1 MKIMGKESYTLI
13 KNLIDA
19 YVGNSDNPE
28 SSFNPD
34 FIYNS
39 NDKENPKK
47 VFDTLKDNLE
57 NCEEFMFSVA
67 FINDSGLNLFKQI
80 FLDLKERNPQIKGKI
95 ITSNYLSFTEP
106 KALKQLL
113 EYDNIEARMY
123 YINDGDRVGFHT
135 KGYIFKYKN
144 NQYKVV
150 IGSSNITQSALTS
163 NNEWNNLIVSTGDG
177 AIMKNILCEFERMW
191 NRSSPIKEVLEK
203 YENEYN
209 KEKLLRK
216 VEEESETK
224 WKIIKKPN
232 AMQLQFIDRLNK
244 SIENGDSRG
253 LLISATGTGKTYAS
267 AFGVQCIKKF
277 EIKKLLFITHRE
289 TILKQAI
296 ETYENVFGK
305 AIKTALYSG
314 SNHDLG
320 DANFIFSTISTI
332 GKDKYL
338 LQFKEDAFDFIIIDE
353 CHRIGE
359 RTMYQNV
366 LNYFK
371 PKYFLGMSATP
382 DRSSDNYDVYGVFN
396 HNILYEIRLNDAL
409 EANMLVPF
417 HYFGISDLEIDG
429 KCIDDES
436 TFKYLTSN
444 ERVKHILEKSRYYG
458 YSGKRRKCLMFVSNR
473 EEGKELSRK
482 INEQGINCAYLD
494 GETSLIDREKA
505 IDQLEEDNLN
515 KDYLEIIITIDIFNE
530 GVDIPSVNQV
540 IFLRPT
546 KSSIVFI
553 QQLGRGL
560 RLSYDKEYLTL
571 IDFIANYKNNYLIPE
586 TFSTKGSGKK
596 RGERA
601 VHPLTPGCSVV
612 QFDEISKKRI
622 IEAFA
627 KIPNTNNRR
636 IKEQFFEI
644 KNKLGRVPTLI
655 EYDEGGIISGR
666 VFLDFNSSLGS
677 YYDFLLN
684 MKEEHEVLSIEQ
696 KDTIK
701 YLSMSIGSGLRI
713 HEALLLRN
721 LLMGN
726 YEEDFIYDLNK
737 KGSYVFDE
745 VVKKSMLS
753 ILDTSFNKI
762 STTKTKEFPICE
774 LKNNKFVLTEKFK
787 EAYKNYTFKK
797 YVDQIIDYSLYS
809 QNRYFKRFDD
819 PKNNLVLYEKYTRK
833 DVCWLINNMKNE
845 SSTIY
850 GYKCFEN
857 LKILPLFVTY
867 QKSVDEDS
875 SINYADRFINK
886 HIFSMDSKSKRNLKS
901 DEIQRMIKFLK
912 TNGYKT
918 FLFVKRNDV
927 INKSELE
934 ENSSTKEIDKDGSF
948 YFLGEV
954 SLFDNPTEEKIGQI
968 KKTDVVRF
976 LLSLKT
982 PVKDEIYEYL
992 IKEPLILDDK
1002 SK

>member
-1 MKIMGKESYTLI
+1 MGNENYTLI

-19 YVGNSDNPE
+19 YVGSSENPE

-39 NDKENPKK
+39 NDKENPRK

-80 FLDLKERNPQIKGKI
+80 FIELKERNPQIKGRI

-113 EYDNIEARMY
+113 EYDNIDVRMY
-123 YINDGDRVGFHT
+123 YINEGDKVGFHT
-135 KGYIFKYKN
+135 KGYIFKYRN
-144 NQYKVV
+144 DQYKVV

-177 AIMKNILCEFERMW
+177 EIMKNILPEFERMW
-191 NRSSPIKEVLEK
+191 DKSSPLKDVLDK
-203 YENEYN
+203 YEEEYN
-209 KEKLLRK
+209 KQEILRK
-216 VEEESETK
+216 VDENSETK
-224 WKIIKKPN
+224 YKIVAKPN
-232 AMQLQFIDRLNK
+232 AMQLQFIKRLNE

-267 AFGVQCIKKF
+267 AFGVKSIQNF
-277 EIKKLLFITHRE
+277 EINKLLFVTHRE

-296 ETYENVFGK
+296 ETYKNVFGNS
-305 AIKTALYSG
+305 IKTALYSG
-314 SNHDLG
+314 SNHNLG

-338 LQFKEDAFDFIIIDE
+338 KEFKEDEYDFVIIDE

-359 RTMYQNV
+359 KTMYQNV

-371 PKYFLGMSATP
+371 PKYLLGMSATP

-417 HYFGISDLEIDG
+417 HYFGISDLEVDG
-429 KCIDDES
+429 KCIDDET
-436 TFKYLTSN
+436 TFKYLTSE

-473 EEGKELSRK
+473 DEGKELARK
-482 INEQGINCAYLD
+482 INEQGVKCAYLD
-494 GETSLIDREKA
+494 GETNQADREKA
-505 IDQLEEDNLN
+505 IDLLEEDNLN

-546 KSSIVFI
+546 KSSIIFI

-560 RLSYDKEYLTL
+560 RLNYGKEYLTL

-612 QFDEISKKRI
+612 QFDQISKKRI

-636 IKEQFFEI
+636 IKDQYLDI
-644 KNKLGRVPTLI
+644 KNRLGRVPTLI
-655 EYDEGGIISGR
+655 EFDDGGIISGR
-666 VFLDFNSSLGS
+666 VFLDFGSSLGS

-684 MKEEHEVLSIEQ
+684 MKDEKEVLSQEE

-713 HEALLLRN
+713 HEALLLKN
-721 LLMGN
+721 LLMSN
-726 YEEDFIYDLNK
+726 VEEDFIYDLNK
-737 KGSYVFDE
+737 NGSYIFDDD
-745 VVKKSMLS
+745 VKKSMLS
-753 ILDTSFNKI
+753 VLDTSFYKTV
-762 STTKTKEFPICE
+762 TTKTKEFAICE
-774 LKNNKFVLTEKFK
+774 LENNKFVLTGKFK
-787 EAYKNYTFKK
+787 EAYKNHTFRK
-797 YVDQIIDYSLYS
+797 YVDQIIDYALYS
-809 QNRYFKRFDD
+809 QKRYFHKFNDS
-819 PKNNLVLYEKYTRK
+819 KNNLVLYEKYTRK
-833 DVCWLINNMKNE
+833 DVCWLINNKKNE
-845 SSTIY
+845 SSTMY
-850 GYKCFEN
+850 GYKCFDD

-886 HIFSMDSKSKRNLKS
+886 FIFSWDSRSNRTLKSK
-901 DEIQRMIKFLK
+901 EIQNVIKFLTTK
-912 TNGYKT
+912 EYKT
-918 FLFVKRNDV
+918 LLFVKRNDV

-934 ENSSTKEIDKDGSF
+934 ENSGTKEIDKDGSF

-954 SLFDNPTEEKIGQI
+954 GLLDNPREEQIGKT

-982 PVKDEIYEYL
+982 PVKDEIYDYL
-992 IKEPLILDDK
+992 IEKPLVVDDK
-1002 SK
+1002 TK

>member
-1 MKIMGKESYTLI
+1 MGNENYTLI

-19 YVGNSDNPE
+19 YVGSSENPE

-39 NDKENPKK
+39 NDKENPRK

-80 FLDLKERNPQIKGKI
+80 FIELKERNPQIKGRI

-113 EYDNIEARMY
+113 EYDNIDVRMY
-123 YINDGDRVGFHT
+123 YINEGDKVGFHT
-135 KGYIFKYKN
+135 KGYIFKYRN
-144 NQYKVV
+144 DQYKVV

-177 AIMKNILCEFERMW
+177 EIMKNILPEFERMW
-191 NRSSPIKEVLEK
+191 DKSSPLKDVLDK
-203 YENEYN
+203 YEEEYN
-209 KEKLLRK
+209 KQEILRK
-216 VEEESETK
+216 VEENSETK
-224 WKIIKKPN
+224 YKNVTKPN
-232 AMQLQFIDRLNK
+232 AMQLQFIKRLNE

-267 AFGVQCIKKF
+267 AFGVKSIQNFKIN
-277 EIKKLLFITHRE
+277 KLLFVTHRE

-296 ETYENVFGK
+296 ETYKNVFGNS
-305 AIKTALYSG
+305 IKTALYSG
-314 SNHDLG
+314 SNHNLG

-338 LQFKEDAFDFIIIDE
+338 KEFKDDEFDFVIIDE

-359 RTMYQNV
+359 KTMYQNV

-371 PKYFLGMSATP
+371 PKYLLGMSATP

-417 HYFGISDLEIDG
+417 HYFGISDLEVDG
-429 KCIDDES
+429 KCIDDET
-436 TFKYLTSN
+436 TFKYLTSE

-473 EEGKELSRK
+473 DEGKELARK
-482 INEQGINCAYLD
+482 INEQGVKCAYLD
-494 GETSLIDREKA
+494 GETNQVDREKA
-505 IDQLEEDNLN
+505 IDLLEEDNLN

-546 KSSIVFI
+546 KSSIIFI

-560 RLSYDKEYLTL
+560 RLNYGKEYLTL

-612 QFDEISKKRI
+612 QFDQISKKRI

-636 IKEQFFEI
+636 IKDQYLDI
-644 KNKLGRVPTLI
+644 KNRLGRVPTLI
-655 EYDEGGIISGR
+655 EFDDGGIISGR
-666 VFLDFNSSLGS
+666 VFLDFGSSLGS

-684 MKEEHEVLSIEQ
+684 MKDEHEILSQEE

-713 HEALLLRN
+713 HEALLLKN
-721 LLMGN
+721 LLMSN
-726 YEEDFIYDLNK
+726 VEEDFIYDLNK
-737 KGSYVFDE
+737 NGSYIFDDD
-745 VVKKSMLS
+745 VKKSMLS
-753 ILDTSFNKI
+753 VLDTSFYKTV
-762 STTKTKEFPICE
+762 TTKTKEFAVCE

-787 EAYKNYTFKK
+787 ETYKNHTFRK
-797 YVDQIIDYSLYS
+797 YVDQIIDYALYS
-809 QNRYFKRFDD
+809 QKRYFNKFNDS
-819 PKNNLVLYEKYTRK
+819 KNNLVLYEKYTRK
-833 DVCWLINNMKNE
+833 DVCWLINNKKNE
-845 SSTIY
+845 SSTMY
-850 GYKCFEN
+850 GYKCFDD

-886 HIFSMDSKSKRNLKS
+886 FIFSWDSRSNRTLESK
-901 DEIQRMIKFLK
+901 EIQNVIKFLTTK
-912 TNGYKT
+912 EYKT
-918 FLFVKRNDV
+918 LLFVKRNDV

-934 ENSSTKEIDKDGSF
+934 ENSGTKEIDKDGSF

-954 SLFDNPTEEKIGQI
+954 GLLDNPREEQIGKT

-982 PVKDEIYEYL
+982 PVKDEIYDYL
-992 IKEPLILDDK
+992 IEKPLVVDDK
-1002 SK
+1002 TK

>member
-1 MKIMGKESYTLI
+1 MGNENYTLI

-19 YVGNSDNPE
+19 YVGSSENPE

-39 NDKENPKK
+39 NDKENPRK

-80 FLDLKERNPQIKGKI
+80 FIELKERNPQIKGRI

-113 EYDNIEARMY
+113 EYDNIEVRMY
-123 YINDGDRVGFHT
+123 YINEGDKVGFHT
-135 KGYIFKYKN
+135 KGYIFKYRN
-144 NQYKVV
+144 DQYKVV

-177 AIMKNILCEFERMW
+177 EIMKNILPEFERMW
-191 NRSSPIKEVLEK
+191 DKSSPLKDVLDK
-203 YENEYN
+203 YEEEYN
-209 KEKLLRK
+209 KQEILRK
-216 VEEESETK
+216 VEENSETK
-224 WKIIKKPN
+224 YKIVAKPN
-232 AMQLQFIDRLNK
+232 AMQLQFIKRLNE

-267 AFGVQCIKKF
+267 AFGVKSIQNFKIN
-277 EIKKLLFITHRE
+277 KLLFVTHRE

-296 ETYENVFGK
+296 ETYKNVFGNS
-305 AIKTALYSG
+305 IKTALYSG
-314 SNHDLG
+314 SNHNLG

-338 LQFKEDAFDFIIIDE
+338 KEFKDDEFDFVIIDE

-371 PKYFLGMSATP
+371 PKYLLGMSATP

-417 HYFGISDLEIDG
+417 HYFGISDLEVDG
-429 KCIDDES
+429 KCIDDET
-436 TFKYLTSN
+436 TFKYLTSE

-473 EEGKELSRK
+473 DEGKELARK
-482 INEQGINCAYLD
+482 INEQGVKCAYLD
-494 GETSLIDREKA
+494 GETNQVDREKA
-505 IDQLEEDNLN
+505 IDLLEEDNLN

-546 KSSIVFI
+546 KSSIIFI

-560 RLSYDKEYLTL
+560 RLNYGKEYLTL

-612 QFDEISKKRI
+612 QFDQISKKRI

-636 IKEQFFEI
+636 IKDQYLDI
-644 KNKLGRVPTLI
+644 KNRLGRVPTLI
-655 EYDEGGIISGR
+655 EFDDGGIISGR
-666 VFLDFNSSLGS
+666 VFLDFGSSLGS

-684 MKEEHEVLSIEQ
+684 IKDEHEILSQEE

-713 HEALLLRN
+713 HEALLLKN
-721 LLMGN
+721 LLMSN
-726 YEEDFIYDLNK
+726 VEEDFIYDLNK
-737 KGSYVFDE
+737 NGSYIFDDN
-745 VVKKSMLS
+745 VKKSMLS
-753 ILDTSFNKI
+753 VLDTSFYKTV
-762 STTKTKEFPICE
+762 TTKTKEFAICE
-774 LKNNKFVLTEKFK
+774 LENNKFVLTEKFK
-787 EAYKNYTFKK
+787 KAYKNIIFRK
-797 YVDQIIDYSLYS
+797 YVDQIIDYALYS
-809 QNRYFKRFDD
+809 QKRYFNKFND

-833 DVCWLINNMKNE
+833 DVCWLINNKKNE
-845 SSTIY
+845 SSTMY
-850 GYKCFEN
+850 GYKCFDD

-886 HIFSMDSKSKRNLKS
+886 FIFSWDSRSNRTLESK
-901 DEIQRMIKFLK
+901 EIQNVIKFLTTK
-912 TNGYKT
+912 EYKT
-918 FLFVKRNDV
+918 LLFVKRNDV

-934 ENSSTKEIDKDGSF
+934 ENSGTKEIDKDGSF

-954 SLFDNPTEEKIGQI
+954 GLLDNPREEQIGNT

-982 PVKDEIYEYL
+982 PVKDEIYDYL
-992 IKEPLILDDK
+992 IEKPLVVDDK
-1002 SK
+1002 TK

>member
-1 MKIMGKESYTLI
+1 MGNENYTLI

-19 YVGNSDNPE
+19 YVGSSENPE

-39 NDKENPKK
+39 NDKENPRK

-80 FLDLKERNPQIKGKI
+80 FIELKERNPQIKGRI

-113 EYDNIEARMY
+113 EYDNIDVRMY
-123 YINDGDRVGFHT
+123 YINEGDKVGFHT
-135 KGYIFKYKN
+135 KGYIFKYRN
-144 NQYKVV
+144 DQYKVV

-177 AIMKNILCEFERMW
+177 EIMKNILPEFERMW
-191 NRSSPIKEVLEK
+191 DKSSPLKDVLDK
-203 YENEYN
+203 YEEEYN
-209 KEKLLRK
+209 KQEILRK
-216 VEEESETK
+216 VEENSETK
-224 WKIIKKPN
+224 YKIVTKPN
-232 AMQLQFIDRLNK
+232 AMQLQFINRLNE
-244 SIENGDSRG
+244 SIQNGDTRG

-267 AFGVQCIKKF
+267 AFGVQSIKDFK
-277 EIKKLLFITHRE
+277 INKLLFVTHRE

-296 ETYENVFGK
+296 ETYKNVFGNS
-305 AIKTALYSG
+305 IKTALYSG
-314 SNHDLG
+314 SNHNLG

-338 LQFKEDAFDFIIIDE
+338 KEFKDDEFDFVIIDE

-371 PKYFLGMSATP
+371 PKYLLGMSATP

-417 HYFGISDLEIDG
+417 HYFGISDLEVDG
-429 KCIDDES
+429 KCIDDET
-436 TFKYLTSN
+436 TFKYLTSE

-473 EEGKELSRK
+473 DEGKELARK
-482 INEQGINCAYLD
+482 INEQGVKCAYLD
-494 GETSLIDREKA
+494 GETNQVDREKA
-505 IDQLEEDNLN
+505 IDLLEEDNLN

-546 KSSIVFI
+546 KSSIIFI

-560 RLSYDKEYLTL
+560 RLNYGKEYLTL

-612 QFDEISKKRI
+612 QFDQISKKRI

-636 IKEQFFEI
+636 IKDQYLDI
-644 KNKLGRVPTLI
+644 KNRLGRVPTLI
-655 EYDEGGIISGR
+655 EFDDGGIISGR
-666 VFLDFNSSLGS
+666 VFLDFGSSLGS

-684 MKEEHEVLSIEQ
+684 MKDEHEILSQEE

-713 HEALLLRN
+713 HEALLLKN
-721 LLMGN
+721 LLMSN
-726 YEEDFIYDLNK
+726 VEEDFIYDLNK
-737 KGSYVFDE
+737 NGSYIFDDD
-745 VVKKSMLS
+745 VKKSMLS
-753 ILDTSFNKI
+753 VLDTSFYKTV
-762 STTKTKEFPICE
+762 TTKTKEFAICE
-774 LKNNKFVLTEKFK
+774 LENNKFVLTEKFK
-787 EAYKNYTFKK
+787 KAYKNIIFRK
-797 YVDQIIDYSLYS
+797 YVDLIIDYALYS
-809 QNRYFKRFDD
+809 QKRYFNKFND

-833 DVCWLINNMKNE
+833 DVCWLINNKKNE
-845 SSTIY
+845 SSTMY
-850 GYKCFEN
+850 GYKCFDD

-886 HIFSMDSKSKRNLKS
+886 FIFSWDSRSNRTLESK
-901 DEIQRMIKFLK
+901 EIQNVIKFLTTK
-912 TNGYKT
+912 EYKT
-918 FLFVKRNDV
+918 LLFVKRNDV

-934 ENSSTKEIDKDGSF
+934 ENSGTKEIDKDGSF

-954 SLFDNPTEEKIGQI
+954 GLLDNPREEQIGNT

-982 PVKDEIYEYL
+982 PVKDEIYDYL
-992 IKEPLILDDK
+992 IEKPLVVDDK
-1002 SK
+1002 TK

>member
-1 MKIMGKESYTLI
+1 MGNENYTLI

-19 YVGNSDNPE
+19 YVGSSENPE

-39 NDKENPKK
+39 NDKENPRK

-80 FLDLKERNPQIKGKI
+80 FIELKERNPQIKGRI

-113 EYDNIEARMY
+113 EYDNIEVRMY
-123 YINDGDRVGFHT
+123 YINEGDKVGFHT
-135 KGYIFKYKN
+135 KGYIFKYRN
-144 NQYKVV
+144 DQYKVV

-177 AIMKNILCEFERMW
+177 EIMKNILPEFERMW
-191 NRSSPIKEVLEK
+191 DKSSPLKDVLDK
-203 YENEYN
+203 YEEEYN
-209 KEKLLRK
+209 KQEILRK
-216 VEEESETK
+216 VEENSETK
-224 WKIIKKPN
+224 YRIVAKPN
-232 AMQLQFIDRLNK
+232 AMQLQFINRLNE
-244 SIENGDSRG
+244 SIQNGDTRG

-267 AFGVQCIKKF
+267 AFGVKSIKDFK
-277 EIKKLLFITHRE
+277 INKLLFVTHRE

-296 ETYENVFGK
+296 ETYKNVFGDS
-305 AIKTALYSG
+305 IKTALYSG

-320 DANFIFSTISTI
+320 DSNFIFSTISTI

-338 LQFKEDAFDFIIIDE
+338 HQFKEDEYDFVIIDE

-359 RTMYQNV
+359 KTMYQNV
-366 LNYFK
+366 LNHFK
-371 PKYFLGMSATP
+371 PKYLLGMSATP

-417 HYFGISDLEIDG
+417 HYFGISDLEVDG
-429 KCIDDES
+429 KCIDDET
-436 TFKYLTSN
+436 TFKYLTSE

-473 EEGKELSRK
+473 DEGKELAKK
-482 INEQGINCAYLD
+482 INEQGIKCAYLD
-494 GETSLIDREKA
+494 GETNQVDREKA
-505 IDQLEEDNLN
+505 IDLLEEDDLN

-546 KSSIVFI
+546 KSSIIFI

-560 RLSYDKEYLTL
+560 RLNYGKEYLTL

-612 QFDEISKKRI
+612 QFDQISKKRI

-636 IKEQFFEI
+636 IKDQYLDI
-644 KNKLGRVPTLI
+644 KNRLGRVPTLI
-655 EYDEGGIISGR
+655 EFDDGGIISGR
-666 VFLDFNSSLGS
+666 VFLDFGSSLGS

-684 MKEEHEVLSIEQ
+684 MKDEHEILSQEE

-713 HEALLLRN
+713 HEALLLKN
-721 LLMGN
+721 LLMSN
-726 YEEDFIYDLNK
+726 VEEDFIYDLNK
-737 KGSYVFDE
+737 NGSYIFDDD
-745 VVKKSMLS
+745 VKKSMLS
-753 ILDTSFNKI
+753 VLDTSFYKTV
-762 STTKTKEFPICE
+762 TTKTKEFAICE
-774 LKNNKFVLTEKFK
+774 LENNKFVLTEKFK
-787 EAYKNYTFKK
+787 KAYKNITFRK
-797 YVDQIIDYSLYS
+797 YVDQIIDYALYS
-809 QNRYFKRFDD
+809 QKRYFNKFNDS
-819 PKNNLVLYEKYTRK
+819 KNNLVLYEKYTRK
-833 DVCWLINNMKNE
+833 DVCWLINNKKNE
-845 SSTIY
+845 SSTMY
-850 GYKCFEN
+850 GYKCFDD

-886 HIFSMDSKSKRNLKS
+886 FIFSWDSRSNRTLESK
-901 DEIQRMIKFLK
+901 EIQNVIKFLTTK
-912 TNGYKT
+912 EYKT
-918 FLFVKRNDV
+918 LLFVKRNDV

-934 ENSSTKEIDKDGSF
+934 ENSGTKEIDKDGSF

-954 SLFDNPTEEKIGQI
+954 GLLDNPREEQIGNT

-982 PVKDEIYEYL
+982 PVKDEIYDYL
-992 IKEPLILDDK
+992 IEKPLVVDDK
-1002 SK
+1002 TK

>member
-1 MKIMGKESYTLI
+1 MGNENYTLI

-19 YVGNSDNPE
+19 YVGSSENPE

-39 NDKENPKK
+39 NDKENPRK

-80 FLDLKERNPQIKGKI
+80 FIELKERNPQIKGRI

-113 EYDNIEARMY
+113 EYDNIEVRMY
-123 YINDGDRVGFHT
+123 YINEGDKVGFHT
-135 KGYIFKYKN
+135 KGYIFKYRN
-144 NQYKVV
+144 DQYKVV

-177 AIMKNILCEFERMW
+177 EIMKNILPEFERMW
-191 NRSSPIKEVLEK
+191 NRSSPLKEILGK
-203 YENEYN
+203 YEEEYN
-209 KEKLLRK
+209 KHSELRK
-216 VEEESETK
+216 TEENNETK
-224 WKIIKKPN
+224 YRIVAKPN
-232 AMQLQFIDRLNK
+232 AMQLQFIKRLNE

-267 AFGVQCIKKF
+267 AFGVKSIQNFKIN
-277 EIKKLLFITHRE
+277 KLLFVTHRE

-296 ETYENVFGK
+296 ETYKNVFGNS
-305 AIKTALYSG
+305 IKTALYSG
-314 SNHDLG
+314 SNHNLG

-338 LQFKEDAFDFIIIDE
+338 KEFKDDEFDFVIIDE

-359 RTMYQNV
+359 KTMYQNV

-371 PKYFLGMSATP
+371 PKYLLGMSATP

-417 HYFGISDLEIDG
+417 HYFGISDLEVDG
-429 KCIDDES
+429 KCIDDET
-436 TFKYLTSN
+436 TFKYLTSE

-473 EEGKELSRK
+473 DEGKELARK
-482 INEQGINCAYLD
+482 INEQGVKCAYLD
-494 GETSLIDREKA
+494 GETNQVDREKA
-505 IDQLEEDNLN
+505 IDLLEEDNLN

-546 KSSIVFI
+546 KSSIIFI

-560 RLSYDKEYLTL
+560 RLNYGKEYLTL

-612 QFDEISKKRI
+612 QFDQISKKRI

-636 IKEQFFEI
+636 IKDQYLDI
-644 KNKLGRVPTLI
+644 KNRLGRVPTLI
-655 EYDEGGIISGR
+655 EFDDGGIISGR
-666 VFLDFNSSLGS
+666 VFLDFGSSLGS

-684 MKEEHEVLSIEQ
+684 IKDEHEILSQEE

-713 HEALLLRN
+713 HEALLLKN
-721 LLMGN
+721 LLMSN
-726 YEEDFIYDLNK
+726 VEEDFIYDLNK
-737 KGSYVFDE
+737 NGSYIFDAD
-745 VVKKSMLS
+745 VKKSMLS
-753 ILDTSFNKI
+753 VLDTSFYKTV
-762 STTKTKEFPICE
+762 TTKTKEFAICE
-774 LKNNKFVLTEKFK
+774 LENNKFVLTEKFK
-787 EAYKNYTFKK
+787 KAYKNIAFRK
-797 YVDQIIDYSLYS
+797 YVDQIIDYALYS
-809 QNRYFKRFDD
+809 QKRYFNKFND

-833 DVCWLINNMKNE
+833 DVCWLINNKKNE
-845 SSTIY
+845 SSTMY
-850 GYKCFEN
+850 GYKCFDD

-886 HIFSMDSKSKRNLKS
+886 FIFSWDSRSNRTLESK
-901 DEIQRMIKFLK
+901 EIQNVIKFLTTK
-912 TNGYKT
+912 EYKT
-918 FLFVKRNDV
+918 LLFVKRNDV

-934 ENSSTKEIDKDGSF
+934 ENSGTKEIDKDGSF

-954 SLFDNPTEEKIGQI
+954 GLLDNPREEQIGNT

-982 PVKDEIYEYL
+982 PVKDEIYDYL
-992 IKEPLILDDK
+992 IEKPLVVDDK
-1002 SK
+1002 TK

>member
-1 MKIMGKESYTLI
+1 MGNENYTLI

-19 YVGNSDNPE
+19 YVGSSENPE

-39 NDKENPKK
+39 NDKENPRK

-80 FLDLKERNPQIKGKI
+80 FLELKERNPQVKGRI

-113 EYDNIEARMY
+113 EYDNIEVRMY
-123 YINDGDRVGFHT
+123 YINEGDKVGFHT
-135 KGYIFKYKN
+135 KGYIFKYRN
-144 NQYKVV
+144 DQYKVV

-177 AIMKNILCEFERMW
+177 EIMKNILPEFERMW
-191 NRSSPIKEVLEK
+191 NRSSPLKEILGK
-203 YENEYN
+203 YEEEYN
-209 KEKLLRK
+209 KHSELRK
-216 VEEESETK
+216 TEENNETK
-224 WKIIKKPN
+224 YRIVAKPN
-232 AMQLQFIDRLNK
+232 AMQLQFIKRLNE

-267 AFGVQCIKKF
+267 AFGVKSIQNFKIN
-277 EIKKLLFITHRE
+277 KLLFVTHRE

-296 ETYENVFGK
+296 ETYKNVFGNS
-305 AIKTALYSG
+305 IKTALYSG

-338 LQFKEDAFDFIIIDE
+338 HQFKEDEYDFVIIDE

-359 RTMYQNV
+359 KTMYQNV

-371 PKYFLGMSATP
+371 PKYLLGMSATP

-417 HYFGISDLEIDG
+417 HYFGISDLEVDG
-429 KCIDDES
+429 KCIDDET
-436 TFKYLTSN
+436 TFKYLTSE

-473 EEGKELSRK
+473 DEGKELARK
-482 INEQGINCAYLD
+482 INEQGVKCAYLD
-494 GETSLIDREKA
+494 GETNQVDREKA
-505 IDQLEEDNLN
+505 IDLLEEDNLN

-546 KSSIVFI
+546 KSSIIFI

-560 RLSYDKEYLTL
+560 RLNYGKEYLTL

-612 QFDEISKKRI
+612 QFDQISKKRI

-636 IKEQFFEI
+636 IKDQYLDI
-644 KNKLGRVPTLI
+644 KNRLGRVPTLI
-655 EYDEGGIISGR
+655 EFDDGGIISGR
-666 VFLDFNSSLGS
+666 VFLDFGSSLGS

-684 MKEEHEVLSIEQ
+684 MKDEHEILSQEE

-713 HEALLLRN
+713 HEALLLKN
-721 LLMGN
+721 LLMSN
-726 YEEDFIYDLNK
+726 VEEDFIYDLNK
-737 KGSYVFDE
+737 NGSYIFDDD
-745 VVKKSMLS
+745 VKESMLS
-753 ILDTSFNKI
+753 VLDTSFYKTV
-762 STTKTKEFPICE
+762 TTKTKEFAICE
-774 LKNNKFVLTEKFK
+774 LENNKFVLTEKFK
-787 EAYKNYTFKK
+787 KAYKNITFRK
-797 YVDQIIDYSLYS
+797 YVDQIIDYALYS
-809 QNRYFKRFDD
+809 QKRYFNKFNDS
-819 PKNNLVLYEKYTRK
+819 KNNLVLYEKYTRK
-833 DVCWLINNMKNE
+833 DVCWLINNKKNE
-845 SSTIY
+845 SSTMY
-850 GYKCFEN
+850 GYKCFDD

-886 HIFSMDSKSKRNLKS
+886 FIFSWDSRSNRTLESK
-901 DEIQRMIKFLK
+901 EIQNVIKFLTTK
-912 TNGYKT
+912 EYKT
-918 FLFVKRNDV
+918 LLFVKRNDV

-934 ENSSTKEIDKDGSF
+934 ENSGTKEIDKDGSF

-954 SLFDNPTEEKIGQI
+954 GLLDNPREEQIGNT

-982 PVKDEIYEYL
+982 PVKDEIYDYL
-992 IKEPLILDDK
+992 IEKPLVVDDK
-1002 SK
+1002 TK

>member
-1 MKIMGKESYTLI
+1 MGNENYTLI

-19 YVGNSDNPE
+19 YVGSSENPE

-39 NDKENPKK
+39 NDKENPRK

-80 FLDLKERNPQIKGKI
+80 FLELKERNPQVKGRI

-113 EYDNIEARMY
+113 EYDNIEVRMY
-123 YINDGDRVGFHT
+123 YINEGDKVGFHT
-135 KGYIFKYKN
+135 KGYIFKYRN
-144 NQYKVV
+144 DQYKVV

-177 AIMKNILCEFERMW
+177 EIMKNILPEFERMW
-191 NRSSPIKEVLEK
+191 NRSSPLKEILGK
-203 YENEYN
+203 YEEEYN
-209 KEKLLRK
+209 KHSELRK
-216 VEEESETK
+216 TEENNETK
-224 WKIIKKPN
+224 YRIVAKPN
-232 AMQLQFIDRLNK
+232 AMQLQFINRLNE
-244 SIENGDSRG
+244 SIQNGDTRG

-267 AFGVQCIKKF
+267 AFGVKSIQNFKIN
-277 EIKKLLFITHRE
+277 KLLFVTHRE

-296 ETYENVFGK
+296 ETYKNVFGNS
-305 AIKTALYSG
+305 IKTALYSG

-338 LQFKEDAFDFIIIDE
+338 HQFKEDEYDFVIIDE

-359 RTMYQNV
+359 KTMYQNV

-371 PKYFLGMSATP
+371 PKYLLGMSATP

-417 HYFGISDLEIDG
+417 HYFGISDLEVDG
-429 KCIDDES
+429 KCIDDET
-436 TFKYLTSN
+436 TFKYLTSE

-473 EEGKELSRK
+473 DEGKELAKK
-482 INEQGINCAYLD
+482 INEQGIKCAYLD
-494 GETSLIDREKA
+494 GETNQVDREKA
-505 IDQLEEDNLN
+505 IDLLEEDDLN

-546 KSSIVFI
+546 KSSIIFI

-560 RLSYDKEYLTL
+560 RLNYGKEYLTL

-612 QFDEISKKRI
+612 QFDQISKKRI

-636 IKEQFFEI
+636 IKDQYLDI
-644 KNKLGRVPTLI
+644 KNRLGRVPTLI
-655 EYDEGGIISGR
+655 EFDDGGIISGR
-666 VFLDFNSSLGS
+666 VFLDFGSSLGS

-684 MKEEHEVLSIEQ
+684 MKDEHEILSQEE

-713 HEALLLRN
+713 HEALLLKN
-721 LLMGN
+721 LLMSN
-726 YEEDFIYDLNK
+726 VEEDFIYDLNK
-737 KGSYVFDE
+737 NGSYIFDDD
-745 VVKKSMLS
+745 VKKSMLS
-753 ILDTSFNKI
+753 VLDTSFYKTV
-762 STTKTKEFPICE
+762 TTKTKEFAICE
-774 LKNNKFVLTEKFK
+774 LENNKFVLTEKFK
-787 EAYKNYTFKK
+787 KAYKNIIFRK
-797 YVDQIIDYSLYS
+797 YVDQIIDYALYS
-809 QNRYFKRFDD
+809 QKRYFNKFND

-833 DVCWLINNMKNE
+833 DVCWLINNKKNE
-845 SSTIY
+845 SSTMY
-850 GYKCFEN
+850 GYKCFDD

-886 HIFSMDSKSKRNLKS
+886 FIFSWDSRSNRTLESK
-901 DEIQRMIKFLK
+901 EIQNVIKFLTTK
-912 TNGYKT
+912 EYKT
-918 FLFVKRNDV
+918 LLFVKRNDV

-934 ENSSTKEIDKDGSF
+934 ENSGTKEIDKDGSF

-954 SLFDNPTEEKIGQI
+954 GLLDNPREEQIGNT

-982 PVKDEIYEYL
+982 PVKDEIYDYL
-992 IKEPLILDDK
+992 IEKPLVVDDK
-1002 SK
+1002 TK

>member
-1 MKIMGKESYTLI
+1 MGNENYTLI

-19 YVGNSDNPE
+19 YVGSSENPE

-39 NDKENPKK
+39 NDKENPRK

-80 FLDLKERNPQIKGKI
+80 FIELKERNPQIKGRI

-113 EYDNIEARMY
+113 EYDNIEVRMY
-123 YINDGDRVGFHT
+123 YINEGDKVGFHT
-135 KGYIFKYKN
+135 KGYIFKYRN
-144 NQYKVV
+144 DQYKVV

-177 AIMKNILCEFERMW
+177 EIMKNILPEFERMW
-191 NRSSPIKEVLEK
+191 DKSSPLKDVLDK
-203 YENEYN
+203 YEEEYN
-209 KEKLLRK
+209 KQEILRK
-216 VEEESETK
+216 VEENSETK
-224 WKIIKKPN
+224 YKIVAKPN
-232 AMQLQFIDRLNK
+232 AMQLQFIKRLNE

-267 AFGVQCIKKF
+267 AFGVKSIQNFKIN
-277 EIKKLLFITHRE
+277 KLLFVTHRE

-296 ETYENVFGK
+296 ETYKNVFGNS
-305 AIKTALYSG
+305 IKTALYSG
-314 SNHDLG
+314 SDHNLG

-338 LQFKEDAFDFIIIDE
+338 HQFKEDEYDFVIIDE

-359 RTMYQNV
+359 KTMYQNV

-371 PKYFLGMSATP
+371 PKYLLGMSATP

-417 HYFGISDLEIDG
+417 HYFGISDLEVDG
-429 KCIDDES
+429 KCIDDET
-436 TFKYLTSN
+436 TFKYLTSE

-473 EEGKELSRK
+473 DEGKELAKK
-482 INEQGINCAYLD
+482 INEQGVKCAYLD
-494 GETSLIDREKA
+494 GETNQVDREKA
-505 IDQLEEDNLN
+505 IDLLEEDNLN

-546 KSSIVFI
+546 KSSIIFI

-560 RLSYDKEYLTL
+560 RLNYGKEYLTL

-612 QFDEISKKRI
+612 QFDQISKKRI

-636 IKEQFFEI
+636 IKDQYLDI
-644 KNKLGRVPTLI
+644 KNRLGRVPTLI
-655 EYDEGGIISGR
+655 EFDDGGIISGR
-666 VFLDFNSSLGS
+666 VFLDFGSSLGS

-684 MKEEHEVLSIEQ
+684 IKDEHEILSQEE

-713 HEALLLRN
+713 HEALLLKN
-721 LLMGN
+721 LLMSN
-726 YEEDFIYDLNK
+726 VEEDFIYDLNK
-737 KGSYVFDE
+737 NGSYIFDAD
-745 VVKKSMLS
+745 VKKSMLS
-753 ILDTSFNKI
+753 VLDTSFYKTV
-762 STTKTKEFPICE
+762 TTKTKEFAICE
-774 LKNNKFVLTEKFK
+774 LENNKFVLTEKFK
-787 EAYKNYTFKK
+787 KAYKNITFRK
-797 YVDQIIDYSLYS
+797 YVDQIIDYALYS
-809 QNRYFKRFDD
+809 QKRYFNKFND

-833 DVCWLINNMKNE
+833 DVCWLINNKKNE
-845 SSTIY
+845 SSTMY
-850 GYKCFEN
+850 GYKCFDD

-886 HIFSMDSKSKRNLKS
+886 FIFSWDSRSNRTLESK
-901 DEIQRMIKFLK
+901 EIQNVIKFLTTK
-912 TNGYKT
+912 EYKT
-918 FLFVKRNDV
+918 LLFVKRNDV

-934 ENSSTKEIDKDGSF
+934 ENSGTKEIDKDGSF

-954 SLFDNPTEEKIGQI
+954 GLLDNPREEQIGNT

-982 PVKDEIYEYL
+982 PVKDEIYDYL
-992 IKEPLILDDK
+992 IEKPLVVDDK
-1002 SK
+1002 TK

>member
-1 MKIMGKESYTLI
+1 MGNENYTLI

-19 YVGNSDNPE
+19 YVGSSENPE

-39 NDKENPKK
+39 NDKENPRK

-80 FLDLKERNPQIKGKI
+80 FIELKERNPQIKGRI

-113 EYDNIEARMY
+113 EYDNIEVRMY
-123 YINDGDRVGFHT
+123 YINEGDKVGFHT

-144 NQYKVV
+144 DQYKVV

-177 AIMKNILCEFERMW
+177 EIMKNILPEFERMW
-191 NRSSPIKEVLEK
+191 DKSSPLKDVLDK
-203 YENEYN
+203 YEEEYN
-209 KEKLLRK
+209 KQEILRK
-216 VEEESETK
+216 VEENSETK
-224 WKIIKKPN
+224 YKIVAKPN
-232 AMQLQFIDRLNK
+232 AMQLQFIKRLNE

-267 AFGVQCIKKF
+267 AFGVKSIQNFKIN
-277 EIKKLLFITHRE
+277 KLLFVTHRE

-296 ETYENVFGK
+296 ETYKNVFGNS
-305 AIKTALYSG
+305 IKTALYSG
-314 SNHDLG
+314 SNHNLG

-338 LQFKEDAFDFIIIDE
+338 KEFKDDEFDFVIIDE

-359 RTMYQNV
+359 KTMYQNV

-371 PKYFLGMSATP
+371 PKYLLGMSATP

-417 HYFGISDLEIDG
+417 HYFGISDLEVDG
-429 KCIDDES
+429 KCIDDET
-436 TFKYLTSN
+436 TFKYLTSE

-473 EEGKELSRK
+473 DEGKELARK
-482 INEQGINCAYLD
+482 INEQGVKCAYLD
-494 GETSLIDREKA
+494 GETNQADREKA
-505 IDQLEEDNLN
+505 INLLEEDNLN

-546 KSSIVFI
+546 KSSIIFI

-560 RLSYDKEYLTL
+560 RLNYGKEYLTL

-612 QFDEISKKRI
+612 QFDQISKKRI

-636 IKEQFFEI
+636 IKDQYLDI
-644 KNKLGRVPTLI
+644 KNRLGRVPTLI
-655 EYDEGGIISGR
+655 EFDDGGIISGR
-666 VFLDFNSSLGS
+666 VFLDFGSSLGS

-684 MKEEHEVLSIEQ
+684 MKDEHEILSQEE

-713 HEALLLRN
+713 HEALLLKN
-721 LLMGN
+721 LLMSN
-726 YEEDFIYDLNK
+726 VEEDFIYDLNK
-737 KGSYVFDE
+737 NGSYIFDDD
-745 VVKKSMLS
+745 VKKSMLS
-753 ILDTSFNKI
+753 VLDTSFYKTV
-762 STTKTKEFPICE
+762 TTKTKEFAFCE
-774 LKNNKFVLTEKFK
+774 LENNKFVLTEKFK
-787 EAYKNYTFKK
+787 KAYKNITFRK
-797 YVDQIIDYSLYS
+797 YVDQIIDYALYS
-809 QNRYFKRFDD
+809 QKRYFNKFNDS
-819 PKNNLVLYEKYTRK
+819 KNNLVLYEKYTRK
-833 DVCWLINNMKNE
+833 DVCWLINNKKNE
-845 SSTIY
+845 SSTMY
-850 GYKCFEN
+850 GYKCFDN

-886 HIFSMDSKSKRNLKS
+886 FIFSWDSRSNRTLESK
-901 DEIQRMIKFLK
+901 EIQNVIKFLTTK
-912 TNGYKT
+912 EYKT
-918 FLFVKRNDV
+918 LLFVKRNDV

-934 ENSSTKEIDKDGSF
+934 ENSGTKEIDKDGSF

-954 SLFDNPTEEKIGQI
+954 GLLDNPREEQIGNT

-982 PVKDEIYEYL
+982 PVKDEIYDYL
-992 IKEPLILDDK
+992 IEKPLVVDDK
-1002 SK
+1002 TK

>member
-1 MKIMGKESYTLI
+1 MGNENYTLI

-19 YVGNSDNPE
+19 YVGSSENPE

-39 NDKENPKK
+39 NDKENPRK

-80 FLDLKERNPQIKGKI
+80 FIELKERNPQIKGRI

-113 EYDNIEARMY
+113 EYDNIEVRMY
-123 YINDGDRVGFHT
+123 YINEGDKVGFHT
-135 KGYIFKYKN
+135 KGYIFKYRN
-144 NQYKVV
+144 DQYKVV

-177 AIMKNILCEFERMW
+177 EIMKNILPEFERMW
-191 NRSSPIKEVLEK
+191 NRSSPLKEILGK
-203 YENEYN
+203 YEEEYN
-209 KEKLLRK
+209 KHSELRK
-216 VEEESETK
+216 TEENNETK
-224 WKIIKKPN
+224 YRIVAKPN
-232 AMQLQFIDRLNK
+232 AMQLQFIKRLNE

-267 AFGVQCIKKF
+267 AFGVKSIQNFKIN
-277 EIKKLLFITHRE
+277 KLLFVTHRE

-296 ETYENVFGK
+296 ETYKNVFGNS
-305 AIKTALYSG
+305 IKTALYSG
-314 SNHDLG
+314 SNHNLG

-338 LQFKEDAFDFIIIDE
+338 KEFKDDEFDFVIIDE

-359 RTMYQNV
+359 KTMYQNV

-371 PKYFLGMSATP
+371 PKYLLGMSATP

-417 HYFGISDLEIDG
+417 HYFGISDLEVDG
-429 KCIDDES
+429 KCIDDET
-436 TFKYLTSN
+436 TFKYLTSE

-473 EEGKELSRK
+473 DEGKELAKK
-482 INEQGINCAYLD
+482 INEQGVKCAYLD
-494 GETSLIDREKA
+494 GETNQVDREKA
-505 IDQLEEDNLN
+505 IDLLEEDNLN

-546 KSSIVFI
+546 KSSIIFI

-560 RLSYDKEYLTL
+560 RLNYGKEYLTL

-612 QFDEISKKRI
+612 QFDQISKKRI

-636 IKEQFFEI
+636 IKDQYLDI
-644 KNKLGRVPTLI
+644 KNRLGRVPTLI
-655 EYDEGGIISGR
+655 EFDDGGIISGR
-666 VFLDFNSSLGS
+666 VFLDFGSSLGS

-684 MKEEHEVLSIEQ
+684 IKDEHEILSQEE

-713 HEALLLRN
+713 HEALLLKN
-721 LLMGN
+721 LLMSN
-726 YEEDFIYDLNK
+726 VEEDFIYDLNK
-737 KGSYVFDE
+737 NGSYIFDAD
-745 VVKKSMLS
+745 VKKSMLS
-753 ILDTSFNKI
+753 VLDTSFYKTV
-762 STTKTKEFPICE
+762 TTKTKEFAICE
-774 LKNNKFVLTEKFK
+774 LENNKFVLTEKFK
-787 EAYKNYTFKK
+787 KAYKNITFRK
-797 YVDQIIDYSLYS
+797 YVDQIIDYALYS
-809 QNRYFKRFDD
+809 QKRYFNKFNDS
-819 PKNNLVLYEKYTRK
+819 KNNLVLYEKYTRK
-833 DVCWLINNMKNE
+833 DVCWLINNKKNE
-845 SSTIY
+845 SSTMY
-850 GYKCFEN
+850 GYKCFDD

-886 HIFSMDSKSKRNLKS
+886 FIFSWDSRSNRTLESK
-901 DEIQRMIKFLK
+901 EIQNVIKFLTTK
-912 TNGYKT
+912 EYKT
-918 FLFVKRNDV
+918 LLFVKRNDV

-934 ENSSTKEIDKDGSF
+934 ENSGTKEIDKDGSF

-954 SLFDNPTEEKIGQI
+954 GLLDNPREEQIGNT

-982 PVKDEIYEYL
+982 PVKDEIYDYL
-992 IKEPLILDDK
+992 IEKPLVVDDK
-1002 SK
+1002 TK